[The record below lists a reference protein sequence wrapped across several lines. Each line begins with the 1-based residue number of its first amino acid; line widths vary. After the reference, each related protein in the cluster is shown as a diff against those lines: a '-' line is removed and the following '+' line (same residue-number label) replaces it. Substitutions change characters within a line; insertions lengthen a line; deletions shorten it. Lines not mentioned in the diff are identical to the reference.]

1 MRVFKSLQDVLLINK
16 IRFWLNSVMDAPSY
30 SRHHHAAPSK
40 ERMREVSQKTLGFL
54 FELITKPRKDAE
66 FVPST
71 SYKWNLVKSEHV
83 EQLDDEESQLD
94 TLIPLHN
101 CIKLS
106 L

>member
-1 MRVFKSLQDVLLINK
+1 MLLINK